1 MNTTSRLVCLF
12 LALAL
17 AACSGGGDT
26 ASRPTADGAPR
37 LVAGQT
43 NAAFTEADGGE
54 GSFDSIFIA
63 LHPTLLPQ
71 RPPAPAPGP

>member
-1 MNTTSRLVCLF
+1 MAERVHAT
-12 LALAL
+12 
-17 AACSGGGDT
+17 GGID
-26 ASRPTADGAPR
+26 PR
-37 LVAGQT
+37 LVAGQA